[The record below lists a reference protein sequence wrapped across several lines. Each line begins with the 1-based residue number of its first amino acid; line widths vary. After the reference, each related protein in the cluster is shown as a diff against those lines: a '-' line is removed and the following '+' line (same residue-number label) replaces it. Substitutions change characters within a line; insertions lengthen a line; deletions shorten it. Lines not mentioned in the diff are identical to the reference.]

1 MDTKFL
7 SLFKPIVETI
17 EGLFS
22 EIKNRN
28 KKKFDE
34 IIDKH
39 AKELDKILTSYY
51 KSYSKFGLN
60 IANSKNKAEII
71 KYLKT
76 LKNER
81 DNIIMDRGRLTSI
94 LRGYRSIIH
103 KTDISNQATRDF
115 YFYLSSIER
124 FFHSSTEADTRG
136 LAGSVVRNDAI
147 PGLVSGAI
155 FTNSIVE
162 ITITVRIYGFKTAK
176 EYALRMIDRN
186 KEVMEHY
193 HKTAWF
199 YYTEFC
205 TNKDDLYHIFEKSVP
220 IERLGYLNSK

>member
-17 EGLFS
+17 ERLFS

-51 KSYSKFGLN
+51 ESYSKFGLN

-71 KYLKT
+71 KYLNT
-76 LKNER
+76 LKKER
-81 DNIIMDRGRLTSI
+81 DNIIMDRGKLTSI
-94 LRGYRSIIH
+94 LHGYKSIINE
-103 KTDISNQATRDF
+103 TDIRNQATDDF
-115 YFYLSSIER
+115 YNYLKAIER
-124 FFHSSTEADTRG
+124 FFRLATEREGRTTI
-136 LAGSVVRNDAI
+136 VTI
-147 PGLVSGAI
+147 
-155 FTNSIVE
+155 SIEE
-162 ITITVRIYGFKTAK
+162 ITEILKESEFKAAK
-176 EYALRMIDRN
+176 KDALKLIETN
-186 KEVMEHY
+186 KLEMEFAHEE
-193 HKTAWF
+193 AWG
-199 YYTEFC
+199 YYTKFC

-220 IERLGYLNSK
+220 IERLDMLGHADKASRIT